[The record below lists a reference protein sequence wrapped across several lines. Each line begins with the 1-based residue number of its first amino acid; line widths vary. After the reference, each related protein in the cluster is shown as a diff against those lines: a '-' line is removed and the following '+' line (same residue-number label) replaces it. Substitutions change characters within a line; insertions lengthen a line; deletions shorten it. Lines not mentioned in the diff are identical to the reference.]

1 MNKNSKF
8 LLLLSICII
17 SVIGIFFVIKGKELD
32 IESGEVKKLY
42 HYLGEENESQCN
54 GLSVYKDKIVT
65 KDDISLENKLC
76 LAYLEA
82 ENKEIGELPITG
94 SNKNEAKICKKG
106 EITLTSDDSTC
117 HYTKVSKEELN
128 DNYKDIYGEDISE
141 FKAFYIDSK
150 TACHL
155 EGDYYLCGGAETY
168 SFSISAP
175 TDVYRVLAKAI
186 KKGKEIIL
194 TDYYLKISN
203 GKCYTTEN
211 SENSD
216 CTKALEN
223 NKIDVAFLKKY
234 GAKYEHVFKSE
245 KNTPYYWVKS
255 YRK

>member
-32 IESGEVKKLY
+32 IESEEVKKLY
-42 HYLGEENESQCN
+42 HYLGEENESHCN
-54 GLSVYKDKIVT
+54 ELSVYKDKIVT

-76 LAYLEA
+76 LAYFET

-94 SNKNEAKICKKG
+94 SNKNKAKICKKG
-106 EITLTSDDSTC
+106 EITFTSDDNTC

-128 DNYKDIYGEDISE
+128 NNYKTIYGEDISE
-141 FKAFYIDSK
+141 FKTFYIDSK

-155 EGDYYLCGGAETY
+155 KGDYYLCGGAETY

-175 TDVYRVLAKAI
+175 TDVYRVLTKAI
-186 KKGKEIIL
+186 KKGEEIIL

-203 GKCYTTEN
+203 GKCYTNES

-216 CTKALEN
+216 CTKAIEN
-223 NKIDVAFLKKY
+223 NEIDVAFVKKY
-234 GAKYEHVFKSE
+234 GAEYEHVFKNE
-245 KNTPYYWVKS
+245 KNTPYHWVKS